1 MKIQY
6 LISILVSVLALS
18 LLSCPNTQSSNGD
31 GGVPAKTG
39 ALTYGG
45 RYSDLNIE
53 YTYSVTVS
61 PDGKHVY
68 VAADVADAVA
78 WFIPD

>member
-1 MKIQY
+1 
-6 LISILVSVLALS
+6 VSVLALS
-18 LLSCPNTQSSNGD
+18 LLSCPNTQSSNDD

-39 ALTYGG
+39 ALTYVN
-45 RYSDLNIE
+45 RYSHNNINGAR
-53 YTYSVTVS
+53 SVTVS
-61 PDGKHVY
+61 PDGNHVY